1 MSCIISNPLFQRI
14 HNKRLKLN
22 MERRDIMRRFHN
34 MCYDRGLY
42 RSRSGII
49 MGVCRGVGDF
59 LNFSVF
65 WIRAILVILFLISG
79 FWPVVVLYFVAALL
93 MKSEPVVRSHQH
105 YEEEYCGAYA
115 RTTRPSSDHIKRRQ
129 QTLERRLRNLESTV
143 TSKEYDWEHR
153 LRA

>member
-1 MSCIISNPLFQRI
+1 MG
-14 HNKRLKLN
+14 
-22 MERRDIMRRFHN
+22 RFHN

-49 MGVCRGVGDF
+49 MGVCRGVGDY

-79 FWPVVVLYFVAALL
+79 FWPVVVLYIVAALL
-93 MKSEPVVRSHQH
+93 MKSEPVIRAHHH
-105 YEEEYCGAYA
+105 YEEESCGAYA
-115 RTTRPSSDHIKRRQ
+115 RTRRPASDYLKRRQ

-143 TSKEYDWEHR
+143 TSKEYDWEQR
-153 LRA
+153 LGT

>member
-1 MSCIISNPLFQRI
+1 
-14 HNKRLKLN
+14 
-22 MERRDIMRRFHN
+22 MRRFHN

-59 LNFSVF
+59 LNLSVF

-79 FWPVVVLYFVAALL
+79 FFPVVVLYFVAALL
-93 MKSEPVVRSHQH
+93 MKPEPVIRYHQH
-105 YEEEYCGAYA
+105 DEEAFVGAYDH
-115 RTTRPSSDHIKRRQ
+115 TERPSSDYIKRRQ
-129 QTLERRLRNLESTV
+129 QILERRLRNLESTM
-143 TSKEYDWEHR
+143 TSKEYDWDQR

>member
-1 MSCIISNPLFQRI
+1 
-14 HNKRLKLN
+14 
-22 MERRDIMRRFHN
+22 MRRFHN

-49 MGVCRGVGDF
+49 MGVCRGIGDY

-93 MKSEPVVRSHQH
+93 MKQEPIIRSHQH
-105 YEEEYCGAYA
+105 HEEESCAAYA
-115 RTTRPSSDHIKRRQ
+115 RSRRPSSDRIKRRQ
-129 QTLERRLRNLESTV
+129 QTLERRLHNLESIV
-143 TSKEYDWEHR
+143 TSKEYDWEKR

>member
-1 MSCIISNPLFQRI
+1 MGVFTRF
-14 HNKRLKLN
+14 RG
-22 MERRDIMRRFHN
+22 IMRRLHN

-49 MGVCRGVGDF
+49 MGVCRGVGGF

-93 MKSEPVVRSHQH
+93 MKSEPMVRSHQH
-105 YEEEYCGAYA
+105 YEEEFCGAYA
-115 RTTRPSSDHIKRRQ
+115 RTRRPSSDRIKRRQ

-143 TSKEYDWEHR
+143 TSKEYDWEQR